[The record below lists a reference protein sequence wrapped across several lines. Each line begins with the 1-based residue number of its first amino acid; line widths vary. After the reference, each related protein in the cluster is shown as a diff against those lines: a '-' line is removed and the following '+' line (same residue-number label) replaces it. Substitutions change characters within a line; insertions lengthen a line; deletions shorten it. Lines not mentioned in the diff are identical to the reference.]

1 MPAVQPDRET
11 AVTDDIPYWI
21 ALSNVPGVG
30 PVMFRTLCERLGGPP
45 AVFQADD
52 EKLRTIPGLRP
63 ETIAAFRDSR
73 HAVRAAR
80 ELARDLDDQRIA
92 VVTCRDPAYPPCLF
106 DLSDPPPLLYVLGK
120 LPAPDE
126 RAFSVSGSTAPS
138 ARGADIASAV
148 GRELARADWTVVSGY
163 AYGVD
168 TAAHL
173 GALEENGRTVLV
185 LPMGIRAF
193 ELRAE
198 FLPFGKRIGG
208 DVVLA
213 SECPP
218 DEAWSSRAAVMRD
231 RIIAALGRG
240 LLAVE
245 ARPQGGTMITFRH
258 ALKLGRP
265 AYVVKYRRSPPGASG
280 NRLAIRAGG
289 LPVASL
295 SAFREIIT
303 ARELPRAAP
312 KAKQGELF

>member
-1 MPAVQPDRET
+1 
-11 AVTDDIPYWI
+11 VTDDIPYWI

-30 PVMFRTLCERLGGPP
+30 PVMFHTLCERLGGPP
-45 AVFQADD
+45 AVFQADN
-52 EKLRTIPGLRP
+52 EKLRTIPGLRQ
-63 ETIAAFRDSR
+63 ETITALRDSR
-73 HAVRAAR
+73 HVVRAAR
-80 ELARDLDDQRIA
+80 ELARDLDDQRIS
-92 VVTCRDPAYPPCLF
+92 VVTCRDPAYPPSLF
-106 DLSDPPPLLYVLGK
+106 DLSDPPPLLYVIGK
-120 LPAPDE
+120 VPAPAE
-126 RAFSVSGSTAPS
+126 RTFSISGSTAPS
-138 ARGADIASAV
+138 ARGADIARAV
-148 GRELARADWTVVSGY
+148 GRELARAGWTAVSGY

-198 FLPFGKRIGG
+198 FVRFGERIGG
-208 DVVLA
+208 DIVLV

-218 DEAWSSRAAVMRD
+218 DEVWSSRAAVMRD
-231 RIIAALGRG
+231 RIIAALGRA

-245 ARPQGGTMITFRH
+245 ARPHGGTMITFRH

-295 SAFREIIT
+295 GAFREIIT
-303 ARELPRAAP
+303 ARDLPRAAP

>member
-1 MPAVQPDRET
+1 
-11 AVTDDIPYWI
+11 VTDDIPYWI

-30 PVMFRTLCERLGGPP
+30 PVMFRTLCERFGGPP
-45 AVFQADD
+45 AVLQADN
-52 EKLRTIPGLRP
+52 EKLRTIPGLRQ
-63 ETIAAFRDSR
+63 ETITALRDTR
-73 HAVRAAR
+73 HVVRAAR
-80 ELARDLDDQRIA
+80 ELAHDLDGQRIS

-106 DLSDPPPLLYVLGK
+106 DLSDPPPLLYVI
-120 LPAPDE
+120 DE
-126 RAFSVSGSTAPS
+126 RTFSISGSTAPS
-138 ARGADIASAV
+138 ARGAEIASAV
-148 GRELARADWTVVSGY
+148 GRELARAGWTAVSGY

-168 TAAHL
+168 TAAHV

-185 LPMGIRAF
+185 LPMGIKTF

-198 FLPFGKRIGG
+198 FLRFGERIGG
-208 DVVLA
+208 DIVLV

-218 DEAWSSRAAVMRD
+218 DEVWSSRAAVMRD

-245 ARPQGGTMITFRH
+245 ARPQGGTMITFRL

-295 SAFREIIT
+295 GAFREIIT